1 VFQQVIDA
9 LDEMLTWKQG
19 AFSFHPG
26 SDRGEPAIS
35 FDLQNVVLEV
45 VRIADERKANRSS
58 T

>member
-1 VFQQVIDA
+1 VFQQVLDA
-9 LDEMLTWKQG
+9 LGEMLTWNEG

-26 SDRGEPAIS
+26 SDRGRPAIA

-45 VRIADERKANRSS
+45 LRIADERNANRSS